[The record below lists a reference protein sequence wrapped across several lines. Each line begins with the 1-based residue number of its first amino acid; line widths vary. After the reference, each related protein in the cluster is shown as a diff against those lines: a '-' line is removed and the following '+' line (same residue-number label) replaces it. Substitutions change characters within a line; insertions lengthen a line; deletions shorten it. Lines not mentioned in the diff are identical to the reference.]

1 MRTFMH
7 RQPGARMDDP
17 LTNARRLSPATVLVV
32 DDEPIITATVS
43 DHLRDI
49 GLKVLTAHDGE
60 EAIKILQGN
69 EPVHIVFTDV
79 LMPRLDGFE
88 LLRWIRTNRP
98 RTKVLLASG
107 VENVKAASGYVGS
120 PRWLL
125 FKPYGLDDV
134 ESRIRDLLAELDD
147 RPQ

>member
-1 MRTFMH
+1 M
-7 RQPGARMDDP
+7 ADP
-17 LTNARRLSPATVLVV
+17 ITNARRLDPATVLVV
-32 DDEPIITATVS
+32 DDEPAITATVS

-49 GLKVLTAHDGE
+49 GLQVLVAHDGD
-60 EAIKILQGN
+60 EAIKVLQGN

-98 RTKVLLASG
+98 RIKVLLASG

-120 PRWLL
+120 PRWLV

-134 ESRIRDLLAELDD
+134 ESRIRELLADPD
-147 RPQ
+147 SGPQ